1 MKVLKRNQIIIFV
14 IALMLMAAGYLNY
27 TASNGFIPAS
37 SSSDITSEDIKEM
50 AGIGDATLVSG
61 NIVEENTQ
69 ESISDTDTVTQE
81 TQNIVEEVN
90 TTEDN
95 TNTVTTNTEAE
106 KDDYF
111 ASSKLGRSTM
121 YSQMIESYQKILE
134 NATISEAQK
143 TIESEEIKKIND
155 TQNAIMIAE
164 NLIQTKGFEDCVIL
178 VNDKSINII
187 VKAEELKPKEIA
199 QIQNIASRELKAEIE
214 DIHISNK

>member
-37 SSSDITSEDIKEM
+37 SSSDITSKDIKEM

-69 ESISDTDTVTQE
+69 ESISDANTVTQE

-90 TTEDN
+90 TTQDN

-143 TIESEEIKKIND
+143 TIASEEIKKIND

-178 VNDKSINII
+178 VNDKSVNII
-187 VKAEELKPKEIA
+187 VKAEELKPEEIA